1 MAGLQVKNIPD
12 GLYGRLRDYAA
23 ESNSTISSVVLEALE
38 RELAK
43 ADMLKRLAE
52 RPAVE
57 LTSAVAE
64 VIRDERM
71 TRDIEL
77 GYGASSNL
85 KAKST
90 DTPEEA

>member
-64 VIRDERM
+64 DIRDERM

-90 DTPEEA
+90 DMPEEA

>member
-43 ADMLKRLAE
+43 ADMRKRLAE

-77 GYGASSNL
+77 GYGASSNPG
-85 KAKST
+85 AKST
-90 DTPEEA
+90 EASEES